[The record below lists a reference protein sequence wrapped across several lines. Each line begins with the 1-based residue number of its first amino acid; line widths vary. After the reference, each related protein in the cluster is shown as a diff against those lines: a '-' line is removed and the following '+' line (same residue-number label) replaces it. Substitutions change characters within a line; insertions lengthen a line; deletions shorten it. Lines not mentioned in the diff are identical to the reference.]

1 MDNSINKE
9 LLNAVIGN
17 NFHTVKRLLE
27 NGADPNYFEDEAQ
40 IRSLHFAALYNFPDV
55 IPLTDYG
62 GSRFSSHY
70 QIRQHTFNDCQ
81 TTRLHIGHQRTAPI
95 LWDVVDQQDR
105 AIKFPIPSA
114 VI

>member
-9 LLNAVIGN
+9 LFNAVIGN

-27 NGADPNYFEDEAQ
+27 NGADPNYFKDEAQ
-40 IRSLHFAALYNFPDV
+40 IRPLHFAALYNFPDV

-62 GSRFSSHY
+62 GSRFSGHY

-81 TTRLHIGHQRTAPI
+81 TTRLITHRSSIAKQH
-95 LWDVVDQQDR
+95 D
-105 AIKFPIPSA
+105 
-114 VI
+114 